1 MITKVT
7 VKKETYEEIK
17 VGDEVV
23 LDYNPDK
30 IVRVRKMV
38 ETKNGVYAVFS
49 NRTWRPTTTYG
60 YTWAKLGVH

>member
-1 MITKVT
+1 MIAKVT

-17 VGDEVV
+17 PGDEVV

-30 IVRVRKMV
+30 IVTVSKMI
-38 ETKNGVYAVFS
+38 ETRSGIRAVFS
-49 NRTWRPTTTYG
+49 NGTWRPVTTYG